1 MLKRLR
7 WTLLWALVI
16 LVLCLIPGKDL
27 PRYRWA
33 DLLSFDKFVHAG
45 VFFVL
50 AWLMVVAVKPTWDTR
65 AVRWTAVVCVVYGGL
80 LEVMQGTLMTDRYA
94 DIGDFVANGLGVALG
109 LWWWA
114 RKERARSSFVG
125 QGN

>member
-16 LVLCLIPGKDL
+16 LVLCLIPGKEL
-27 PRYRWA
+27 PRYWWT
-33 DLLSFDKFVHAG
+33 DLFSFDKVVHAG

-50 AWLMVVAVKPTWDTR
+50 AWLMVVAVRPTGAAP
-65 AVRWTAVVCVVYGGL
+65 AVRWTAGVCVAYGGL

-94 DIGDFVANGLGVALG
+94 DVGDFVANGIGVALG
-109 LWWWA
+109 LWWWH
-114 RKERARSSFVG
+114 RRERSRTLPT
-125 QGN
+125 